1 MSRYCCYEL
10 SAWEPD
16 GSAPSQS
23 LRDELDLV
31 LNELCVEDCND
42 VVPEDS
48 HCIVSFTTEAQGASC
63 DVEVALVAFS
73 AGHTGVLLELD
84 FACPDEEIRSK
95 SRYLNGKTETVDA
108 VVSFPPF
115 TTIQLLRPA
124 GTGWILTD
132 DSTLQHIRAL
142 GNRRFECIDTGE
154 KPNGLHF
161 VCRRTI
167 DLNDYDMDDDFCET
181 YLRPFGY
188 ESEVA
193 MRRDYELAADQI
205 IAECILET
213 KMWEQEEPVYTGTE
227 EACRNYITQIVSK

>member
-10 SAWEPD
+10 SAWETD
-16 GSAPSQS
+16 GSNPSQS
-23 LRDELDLV
+23 LRNALDQVLDELS
-31 LNELCVEDCND
+31 VENYND

-48 HCIVSFTTEAQGASC
+48 HCIASFTTEAQGASC

-73 AGHTGVLLELD
+73 ASHPGLMLELD
-84 FACPDEEIRSK
+84 FSCPDEEIRSK

-115 TTIQLLRPA
+115 ATLQLPKPA

-132 DSTLQHIRAL
+132 DSTLQHLRPL
-142 GNRRFECIDTGE
+142 GNRRFECIDIGE
-154 KPNGLHF
+154 KPNGLHY

-188 ESEVA
+188 ENEEA
-193 MRRDYELAADQI
+193 MRRDYELAADQL

-213 KMWEQEEPVYTGTE
+213 EMWEQQEMIHAGTE
-227 EACRNYITQIVSK
+227 DDCRMFVLRCVG

>member
-10 SAWEPD
+10 SAWETD
-16 GSAPSQS
+16 GSNPSQS
-23 LRDELDLV
+23 LRNALDQVLDELSVD
-31 LNELCVEDCND
+31 NYND

-48 HCIVSFTTEAQGASC
+48 HCIASFTTEAQGASC

-73 AGHTGVLLELD
+73 ASHPGVLLELD

-115 TTIQLLRPA
+115 ATLQLPKPV

-132 DSTLQHIRAL
+132 DSTLQHIRPL

-181 YLRPFGY
+181 YLRPYGY
-188 ESEVA
+188 ESEAA
-193 MRRDYELAADQI
+193 MRRDYELSADQL

-213 KMWEQEEPVYTGTE
+213 
-227 EACRNYITQIVSK
+227 